1 MQKASL
7 QDNTF
12 LDLRYQ
18 ICNTKNREEN
28 QTEDSV
34 ETLHTNFP
42 NARESTEKFYFI
54 TKMID
59 QVIFLASYPD
69 SVVNKI

>member
-1 MQKASL
+1 MQTASL

-18 ICNTKNREEN
+18 TCNTKNQEQN

-42 NARESTEKFYFI
+42 NARESAEKFYFI
-54 TKMID
+54 PKTSD
-59 QVIFLASYPD
+59 QVIFSCII
-69 SVVNKI
+69 SNFGSK